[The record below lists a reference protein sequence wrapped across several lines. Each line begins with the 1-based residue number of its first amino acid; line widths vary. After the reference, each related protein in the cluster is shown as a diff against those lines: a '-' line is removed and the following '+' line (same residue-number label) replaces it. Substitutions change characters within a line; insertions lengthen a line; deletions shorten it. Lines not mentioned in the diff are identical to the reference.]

1 MLDQNNIL
9 GSVMNK
15 SKALLVGLIWAGVC
29 AAQTTETAVSSV
41 SEKDFLGDMPIVL
54 SVSRL
59 PQRLDDTPGAV
70 TVLDRNMIR
79 LSGAREVADLM
90 RLVPG
95 FQTSM
100 AYQAAGPQASYHGG
114 FGNYSNRLQVLVDGR
129 SVYSPYSVGSVEWGL
144 QSVAMEDIERIEVLR
159 GSNSAAYGARAFL
172 GVINIVTRDSAD
184 TQGVQLSVT
193 RGDTGIHDV
202 RAGLGWGSGNSS
214 YRLGV
219 DRRSD
224 DGLMGTNGHN
234 TTDRLNFRGDL
245 RLPGGDELQLRAGAL
260 SIDAGKG
267 RPNMVGDPLR
277 DTRLLSN
284 HLQVDWRRSLAMDQD
299 LALSY
304 VHMRE
309 SYHDVF
315 PYSLIP
321 LGINDSISVDASGA
335 ADSDTLTLQHTWRSG
350 LSMRLVSGFEL
361 RRERVTS
368 RPAFNTNKVLVTDF
382 SRLFAN
388 LEWRPAS
395 DWLLNAGAMAEHT
408 STSGSNLAPRLM
420 LNWHFAPDQT
430 LRIGSSRAFRPPST
444 FEQFADVRHLW
455 NGHLMELTVLAS
467 GNVRPESVLA
477 HELGYMGNFPALG
490 LNLDVRAFREQVSDF
505 MRQLNATKPRDYANT
520 EAFFIQGLEYQLKWQ
535 PWQGAQVL
543 FNQAY
548 IRNSLPDLGPTT
560 DSGRTLAAPR
570 LASTLSYFQK
580 MTGGWNF
587 SLMHQDSSTV
597 TLQGAGRDDQTAMT
611 RTDLRVAAPV
621 KLAGRAGELALTVQN
636 LGSPYAD
643 FEPAF
648 KFQRRA
654 FVTLRIDN

>member
-1 MLDQNNIL
+1 MLDQNNVLESAMKKTL
-9 GSVMNK
+9 G
-15 SKALLVGLIWAGVC
+15 LLAGMAWAGCCV
-29 AAQTTETAVSSV
+29 AQPSEALVASV
-41 SEKDFLGDMPIVL
+41 SEKDFLSDMPVVL

-70 TVLDRNMIR
+70 TVIDRDMIR
-79 LSGAREVADLM
+79 LTGARDVADLM

-100 AYQAAGPQASYHGG
+100 SFQAAGPQASYHGG
-114 FGNYSNRLQVLVDGR
+114 FGSYSNRIQVLVDGR
-129 SVYSPYSVGSVEWGL
+129 SGYSVYSVGSVEWGL

-184 TQGVQLSVT
+184 MHGPQLSVT
-193 RGDTGIHDV
+193 RGDTGIHAV
-202 RAGLGWGSGNSS
+202 RTSLGWGSGNAS

-224 DGLMGTNGHN
+224 DGLLGTNGHN
-234 TTDRLNFRGDL
+234 TIDRLNFRGDL
-245 RLPGGDELQLRAGAL
+245 RLPGGDELQLRAGGL
-260 SIDAGKG
+260 TIDAGKG
-267 RPNMVGDPLR
+267 RSGAVGDPLR
-277 DTRLLSN
+277 DTRLVSSY
-284 HLQVDWRRSLAMDQD
+284 LQFDWRRSLAPDQD

-304 VHMRE
+304 AHMQEAYRDA
-309 SYHDVF
+309 Y

-321 LGINDSISVDASGA
+321 LGINDSISVDSSGIA
-335 ADSDTLTLQHTWRSG
+335 NSDTLTLQHTWRSG
-350 LSMRLVSGFEL
+350 LAWRLVSGIEL
-361 RRERVTS
+361 RRERIRS
-368 RPAFNTNKVLVTDF
+368 RPAFNTDNALVTDF

-395 DWLLNAGAMAEHT
+395 DWVLNAGAMMEQT
-408 STSGSNLAPRLM
+408 STSGTNLAPRLM
-420 LNWHFAPDQT
+420 LNWHAAPDQT

-444 FEQFADVRHLW
+444 FEQFADVRHFW
-455 NGHLMELTVLAS
+455 NGHLLEVSVLSS

-477 HELGYMGNFPALG
+477 HELGYLGNFPALG
-490 LNLDVRAFREQVSDF
+490 MNLDVRVFREQVSDF
-505 MRQLNATKPRDYANT
+505 LRQLNATKPRDYANT

-535 PWQGAQVL
+535 PWQGAQFL

-548 IRNSLPDLGPTT
+548 IHNSLPDLGPST
-560 DSGRTLAAPR
+560 DSGRTLVAPR

-580 MTGGWNF
+580 MPGGWNF

-597 TLQGAGRDDQTAMT
+597 TLQGSGRDDQTAMT
-611 RTDLRVAAPV
+611 RTDLRVAAPMQLSG
-621 KLAGRAGELALTVQN
+621 KAAELALTVQN
-636 LGSPYAD
+636 LGAPYAD